1 MPRSYGKSGKKDDGK
16 CNGSLGT
23 GGLGSVGRQS
33 ESAGD
38 GFEDRINTPDCPGI
52 HPDKESP
59 NNGGKASFGKM
70 LSQLRELQRSHLAY
84 VESHEERLR
93 LRLEAAQ
100 EHHQYVLSQM
110 QQLEQEILC
119 LLGETVS

>member
-1 MPRSYGKSGKKDDGK
+1 MARSYGKSGKKDDQ
-16 CNGSLGT
+16 CNGSLRP
-23 GGLGSVGRQS
+23 GGLGSAGRES
-33 ESAGD
+33 ESD
-38 GFEDRINTPDCPGI
+38 GNGVEDRTDPGNCPGL
-52 HPDKESP
+52 HRNSESS
-59 NNGGKASFGKM
+59 NNRGKASFGKM

-100 EHHQYVLSQM
+100 QHHQHVMTQM
-110 QQLEQEILC
+110 ELLEQEILC

>member
-1 MPRSYGKSGKKDDGK
+1 MARSYGKSGKEDYQ
-16 CNGSLGT
+16 CNGSLRP
-23 GGLGSVGRQS
+23 GGLGSTARES
-33 ESAGD
+33 ESDGD
-38 GFEDRINTPDCPGI
+38 GVENRIASGNCPGI
-52 HPDKESP
+52 HRNSESP

>member
-1 MPRSYGKSGKKDDGK
+1 MARSYGKSGKEDDCK
-16 CNGSLGT
+16 RNGSLGT
-23 GGLGSVGRQS
+23 GGLGSAGRQS
-33 ESAGD
+33 ESDGD
-38 GFEDRINTPDCPGI
+38 GFEDRVDSSNRSGI
-52 HPDKESP
+52 YRNQESP